1 MNLISYTRLLI
12 AALLSCFFSTNVQAA
27 SLAELTKAS
36 SVKQGFVDVLYD
48 SSEGKTYLKINNLE
62 QDFLY
67 LSSLPN
73 GLGSNDIGLDRGQLG
88 STSLVVFERAGNKL
102 LLKQKPT
109 AYRAV
114 TDNVLEAKAVEQ
126 AFASSVLWGFAIEDS
141 GRDDD
146 RDWVLVDASDFILQD
161 IHGVARRLSERKQGV
176 GYKVDVSRSAIDL
189 SSTKSFP
196 DNTELQATITL
207 VGSEPGKFVKQ
218 VAPNP
223 YAITLKMRHSFVRLP
238 DNNYT
243 PRAYV
248 AKSGYWSVAY
258 KDYAQAINDDINISV
273 IGRHRLEKKDP
284 AAAISEAVEPIVYYI
299 DPGVPE
305 TIRSA
310 LIDGALW
317 WNQGF
322 EAIGYKDAFQVK
334 LLPKG
339 ADPMDVRYNVIQWVH
354 RSTRGWSYGYGV
366 TDPRTGE
373 IIKGHVTLGS
383 LRVRQDYLIAQG
395 MMAPFVEG
403 SQSADGSEN
412 DQALLDLALA
422 RIRQLSAHEVG
433 HTLGIAH
440 NFASSNY
447 GRESVM
453 DYPHPLF
460 ELDPNQKNTVIAPNA
475 YSVGLGK
482 WDKAVI
488 EYGYSEF
495 GQGENEADELNA
507 IIERNDRQG
516 LVYISDA
523 DSRSVGDAHAFSSLW
538 DNGADAVNEL
548 ERMIKIRKIALANFG
563 SANLK
568 RGRHWSSLEEVL
580 VPVYYFHRFQ
590 IQAAAKWLGGVDY
603 DYARKT
609 GSESGPKLVRVK
621 PDDQRRAMA
630 SIISTL
636 TPSFLSVPE
645 NVSALMVPKATNFY
659 RTRESVNGNTGA
671 TFDQLSLASAS
682 AQHTFT
688 AMFHPERLARLVQ
701 QNGVN
706 SEMPSIA
713 ELGQQLSAALSNN
726 EYAGME
732 ARLHQSVVDLWYSN
746 YLNLLN
752 NASTTPIVK
761 AEVMSLVAHEKK
773 QLSKRLSRASK
784 SDGYRG
790 FYRYQLERLEEATL
804 NSPKAL
810 ISLPTMPPGSPI

>member
-1 MNLISYTRLLI
+1 MNVHSFAYLFI
-12 AALLSCFFSTNVQAA
+12 ASLLSCFFTTTAQGA
-27 SLAELTKAS
+27 SLAELTKTS
-36 SVKQGFVDVLYD
+36 SVKQGFVDVIYD
-48 SSEGKTYLKINNLE
+48 SSEGKTYLKINNLN

-88 STSLVVFERAGNKL
+88 STSLVIFERAGNKL
-102 LLKQKPT
+102 FLKQKPT
-109 AYRAV
+109 DYRAV
-114 TDNVLEAKAVEQ
+114 TNNVLEAQAVEE
-126 AFASSVLWGFAIEDS
+126 AFASSVLWGFVIEDS
-141 GRDDD
+141 GREGG

-176 GYKVDVSRSAIDL
+176 GYSVDTSRSAVDL
-189 SSTKSFP
+189 TSTKSFP

-223 YAITLKMRHSFVRLP
+223 YAISLKMRHSFVRVP
-238 DNNYT
+238 DSDYT

-248 AKSGYWSVAY
+248 AKSGYWSVGY
-258 KDYAQAINDDINISV
+258 KDYAQAINENINVSV
-273 IGRHRLEKKDP
+273 IGRHRLEKKNPD
-284 AAAISEAVEPIVYYI
+284 AAISEAVEPIVYYI

-305 TIRSA
+305 PIRSA

-334 LLPKG
+334 ILPEG

-395 MMAPFVEG
+395 LMAPFASG
-403 SQSADGSEN
+403 SDGTGVDRE
-412 DQALLDLALA
+412 LLDLALA

-460 ELDPNQKNTVIAPNA
+460 EIDPGQNNKIIAPNA

-495 GQGENEADELNA
+495 SQAQIEADELDA
-507 IIERNDRQG
+507 IIERNDRDG

-548 ERMIKIRKIALANFG
+548 ERMIKIRQIALANFG

-609 GSESGPKLVRVK
+609 SSESAPKLERVK

-630 SIISTL
+630 SMISTL
-636 TPSFLSVPE
+636 KPAFLSVPE
-645 NVSALMVPKATNFY
+645 KVSKLMVPKATNFY
-659 RTRESVNGNTGA
+659 RTRESVNGNTGL

-682 AQHTFT
+682 AQHTF
-688 AMFHPERLARLVQ
+688 AALFHPERLARLVQ
-701 QNGVN
+701 QNGVD
-706 SEMPSIA
+706 SDMPSVA
-713 ELGQQLSAALSNN
+713 ELGEQLSAALSASD
-726 EYAGME
+726 YVGME
-732 ARLHQSVVDLWYSN
+732 ARLHQSVVDLFYSN

-752 NASTTPIVK
+752 HAATTPIVK
-761 AEVMSLVAHEKK
+761 AEIMSLVEQEKNK
-773 QLSKRLSRASK
+773 LSKRLSREK
-784 SDGYRG
+784 TRDGYRG
-790 FYRYQLERLEEATL
+790 FYRYQLQRLEAATL
-804 NSPKAL
+804 NDSGSL